1 MNIHNFDLCINLERH
16 VLFEFFKIFFTV
28 IFLFCNFFSCSSQ
41 YSPLVDNRTNAV
53 FANHTVISDFWT
65 INRRSLEEC
74 ADPNPYLQIVVS
86 STNSKLSD
94 DEFVTVTI
102 SGVLLP
108 AESDWVAMVSPAHSE

>member
-1 MNIHNFDLCINLERH
+1 MRQH
-16 VLFEFFKIFFTV
+16 VLFEFFRIFFTI
-28 IFLFCNFFSCSSQ
+28 IFLLCNIFSSSSQ
-41 YSPLVDNRTNAV
+41 NSPLVDNRTEAE
-53 FANHTVISDFWT
+53 FANHTAISNFRT

-74 ADPNPYLQIVVS
+74 SDPNPYLQIGV

-102 SGVLLP
+102 TGVLLP